1 MIQRFGSALNMN
13 VHLHMLVLD
22 GVFVAAYGKQRFRE
36 VAAPDSQTLQAL
48 LERIIARLLKSLER
62 DGLFI
67 RDLEQPWLDLETRD
81 ALDSFGAASIQYR
94 IALGA
99 NAGQKALFAET
110 RGARQCGANQ
120 AFHRGA
126 RWFFTE
132 CGGGV
137 QSPSARAH

>member
-48 LERIIARLLKSLER
+48 IERIIARLLNSLER
-62 DGLFI
+62 DGLLI

-94 IALGA
+94 IALGP
-99 NAGQKALFAET
+99 NAGQKALTLKRA
-110 RGARQCGANQ
+110 ARVSVAPTKP
-120 AFHRGA
+120 FTGA

-132 CGGGV
+132 CSGGV